1 MSVQR
6 AVGMRA
12 NPSRLSALLVAFIV
26 TVLWSTS
33 WVLIKIGLRESG
45 PLIFVGLRY
54 FLAFLILLPFGL
66 RAAGR
71 AELKKLT
78 RSQWLTLAFLGVF
91 YYFAT
96 QSAQYVGLDFLP
108 SVTVS
113 LMYNLSASLI
123 TLISIW
129 LLREKPTGL
138 QWLGVA
144 VNLAGIL
151 IYFTPLNIPVGA
163 GIGLVVVAFGV
174 LSNAV
179 SAVVSRGLNRELVL
193 SPLTVTL
200 VSMGVGGT
208 LMLGTGLA
216 VEGWPQLSLQGWG
229 IVVWLAALNTA
240 LAFTLWNYSMRAL
253 KAMESSLMSNLM
265 LIFVAGLAFWILGEG
280 ISARQG
286 LGMILALAGT
296 VLVQVRQLPGRL
308 TKL

>member
-1 MSVQR
+1 
-6 AVGMRA
+6 
-12 NPSRLSALLVAFIV
+12 
-26 TVLWSTS
+26 
-33 WVLIKIGLRESG
+33 VLIKIGLREIG
-45 PLIFVGLRY
+45 PLNFVGLRY

-71 AELKKLT
+71 AEIKRLT
-78 RSQWLTLAFLGVF
+78 RSQWLTLIFLGVF

-96 QSAQYVGLDFLP
+96 QSAQYVGLDYLP
-108 SVTVS
+108 AVTVS
-113 LMYNLSASLI
+113 LMYNLSASLV

-129 LLREKPTGL
+129 LLREKPTPL
-138 QWLGVA
+138 QWLGAA

-151 IYFTPLNIPVGA
+151 IYFTPLAIPAGA
-163 GIGLVVVAFGV
+163 GIGLMVVALGV
-174 LSNAV
+174 LSNAA

-200 VSMGVGGT
+200 VSMGIGGT
-208 LMLGTGLA
+208 LMLATGLA
-216 VEGWPQLSLQGWG
+216 VEGLPQLSLQGWG
-229 IVVWLAALNTA
+229 IILWLAALNTA

-280 ISARQG
+280 ISLRQG
-286 LGMILALAGT
+286 MGMLLALTGT
-296 VLVQVRQLPGRL
+296 ALVQLRQLPGRL